1 MKKIIV
7 FLLCLTVLLSLTAC
21 SEKTLRNCDN
31 CNKPIPVSAN
41 FCEHC
46 GVNNT
51 TELPNSNTET
61 TASSIHPNEDVTND
75 NPPNNLQNNA
85 ENGQDMPMLSS
96 RSQHLDTDWEA
107 LQIRAGHSVNGPSDQ
122 WKNLSISHCHLKN
135 IDSVSCYWDTATK
148 ADLIGVEG
156 GQIVF
161 WGTYGTIRNEYGRYA
176 QVKDFLSDAALKI
189 EPYICLAESGE
200 FAYIWKLQNGYL
212 MIITMASSDSR
223 EWYNQYVHCVV
234 DSKNI
239 NYLGPL
245 QLAIN
250 NSNTQNN
257 VSDRNT
263 TITGRIEKYSEG
275 FQSYRIVLDAPISVE
290 DWDGKHS
297 CDVLYFYE
305 DAKLNGI
312 PVSEYADKTVTLEG
326 TPENYRGGG
335 EWFINNPV
343 LIN

>member
-1 MKKIIV
+1 MKKIIL
-7 FLLCLTVLLSLTAC
+7 FLLCLAVLFSIAACDGESL
-21 SEKTLRNCDN
+21 KNCDN
-31 CNKPIPVSAN
+31 CNKHIPVSAN
-41 FCEHC
+41 FCEYC
-46 GVNNT
+46 GANNT
-51 TELPNSNTET
+51 TESPNSNAETEESNTHPTET
-61 TASSIHPNEDVTND
+61 VTND
-75 NPPNNLQNNA
+75 NPHNNIQNNI
-85 ENGQDMPMLSS
+85 ENDHNIPTLSS

-107 LQIRAGHSVNGPSDQ
+107 LQIRVGPSMNGPTDK
-122 WKNLSISHCHLKN
+122 WKNGSISHCHLKN
-135 IDSVSCYWDTATK
+135 IDSVSCYWNAATQ

-176 QVKDFLSDAALKI
+176 QVKDFLSDAALKV
-189 EPYICLAESGE
+189 EPYICIAENGE
-200 FAYIWKLQNGYL
+200 FAYIWKLENGYL

-250 NSNTQNN
+250 NSNAQNN
-257 VSDRNT
+257 IGDGNT
-263 TITGRIEKYSEG
+263 TITGVIEQNDGDFPSWRI
-275 FQSYRIVLDAPISVE
+275 ILNDPITVE

-297 CDVLYFYE
+297 CETLYFYN
-305 DAKLNGI
+305 DATLNGLPI
-312 PVSEYADKTVTLEG
+312 SEYAGKAVTLKG

-335 EWFINNPV
+335 QWFIYDPALVN
-343 LIN
+343 